1 MTDRFSIF
9 SARLRRVSLAFAFL
23 SGGAMMLMM
32 LAGSFDIIGT
42 YVFHTPIPAA
52 FEFIENMGVVVAF
65 CAIALAQ
72 ARRAHIRVEL
82 VYGFMPRPMQFSAD
96 ALQFLLSMVF
106 YGLIAWFGWR
116 AGVRSFE
123 QGEIAP
129 GIINYP
135 LWPARFALFLGASL
149 MTVQCAV
156 DLIGLFLGQRDPG
169 PQDREPVARA

>member
-9 SARLRRVSLAFAFL
+9 SARLRKISLTFAFL
-23 SGGAMMLMM
+23 SGGAMLLMM

-42 YVFHTPIPAA
+42 SVFSRPIPAA
-52 FEFIENMGVVVAF
+52 FEFIETMTVVVAF
-65 CAIALAQ
+65 FAISLAQ

-82 VYGFMPRPMQFSAD
+82 VYSFMPRPLQISAD
-96 ALQFLLSMVF
+96 VLQFLLSAVF
-106 YGLIAWFGWR
+106 YGLIAYFGWR

-123 QGEIAP
+123 QGEIVP

-149 MTVQCAV
+149 MSVQCVV
-156 DLIGLFLGQRDPG
+156 DLTGLFLGHRDPD
-169 PQDREPVARA
+169 PQDREPVAPA

>member
-1 MTDRFSIF
+1 MTDRFAIF
-9 SARLRRVSLAFAFL
+9 SARLRKVSLTFALL
-23 SGGAMMLMM
+23 SGVAMLLMM

-42 YVFHTPIPAA
+42 NVFARPIPAA
-52 FEFIENMGVVVAF
+52 FEFIETMMVVVAF
-65 CAIALAQ
+65 FAISLAQ

-82 VYGFMPRPMQFSAD
+82 VYGFMPRPLQFSAD
-96 ALQFLLSMVF
+96 VLQFLLSAVF

-129 GIINYP
+129 GILSYP

-149 MTVQCAV
+149 MAVQCAT
-156 DLIGLFLGQRDPG
+156 DLMGLLVGHRDSG

>member
-42 YVFHTPIPAA
+42 YVFYTPIPAA
-52 FEFIENMGVVVAF
+52 FEFIETMGVVVAF
-65 CAIALAQ
+65 FAIALAQ

-82 VYGFMPRPMQFSAD
+82 VYGFMPRPMQVSAD

>member
-1 MTDRFSIF
+1 MTDRFSTF
-9 SARLRRVSLAFAFL
+9 SARLRTIGLAFAFL

-42 YVFHTPIPAA
+42 YVFHMPIPAA
-52 FEFIENMGVVVAF
+52 FEFIETMGVVVAF

-82 VYGFMPRPMQFSAD
+82 VYGFMPKPMQFSAD
-96 ALQFLLSMVF
+96 VLQFLLSMVF

-135 LWPARFALFLGASL
+135 LWPARLALFLGASL
-149 MTVQCAV
+149 MTVQCAI
-156 DLIGLFLGQRDPG
+156 DLMGLFLGRREPDPR
-169 PQDREPVARA
+169 DREPVARV

>member
-9 SARLRRVSLAFAFL
+9 SARLRKVSLTFAFL

-42 YVFHTPIPAA
+42 YVFYTPIPAA

-65 CAIALAQ
+65 FAISLAQ

-96 ALQFLLSMVF
+96 VLQFLLSMVF

-116 AGVRSFE
+116 AGLRSFE

-156 DLIGLFLGQRDPG
+156 DLIGQFLGHRDTG